1 MRNRMM
7 IMVAVFS
14 VICLSFTLPSFAQ
27 NKTVKIGLAHP
38 ITGPSSNDGQMA
50 RDGAI
55 LALEM
60 AKGKPEFKTYELL
73 SISED
78 DKSDPKDAAAI
89 ANKYAGDP
97 EIFAVIGNYNSSCTL
112 AAAAI
117 LTKAGIVQISPGSSS
132 PKITGYSKY
141 LLRTNPTDK
150 IVGANIVKWAKEM
163 GFKKIAVV
171 YESSDFGKGL
181 QHIYMD
187 SWPGQDGYEIVANET
202 YLPGSTLDLTPIL
215 TKIKQSKA
223 EAVLLGSL
231 YNEASLIAKQAK
243 QLRVDVPF
251 FGDVSQ
257 HTNALLELGGKSV
270 EGWRV
275 VGAMDATS
283 KDELT
288 VTFLQNFQKRFGRAP
303 NTFAAQAYDAMNIIL
318 AGLVKN
324 GSDREKLAD
333 YVNTVKNFQG
343 VTGKLTFDKGDVD
356 KQLFRFVVADGA
368 FKQVQK

>member
-1 MRNRMM
+1 MKKK
-7 IMVAVFS
+7 IVLCVALFAGF
-14 VICLSFTLPSFAQ
+14 CLAFTLPSFAAT
-27 NKTVKIGLAHP
+27 KVKIGLAHP

-55 LALEM
+55 LAFEL
-60 AKGKPEFKTYELL
+60 AKNRPEFKPYELL
-73 SISED
+73 YLSED

-89 ANKYAGDP
+89 ANKFAGDP

-117 LTKAGIVQISPGSSS
+117 LTKAGIVQISACSSS

-141 LLRTNPTDK
+141 LFRTNPTDK
-150 IVGANIVKWAKEM
+150 IVGANIVNWAKEM

-187 SWPGQDGYEIVANET
+187 LWPGQPGYEILANEA

-231 YNEASLIAKQAK
+231 YNEASLMGKQAK
-243 QLRVDVPF
+243 QLRIEIPF

-257 HTNALLELGGKSV
+257 HTNALLELGGKAV

-275 VGAMDATS
+275 VGAMDASS

-288 VTFLQNFQKRFGRAP
+288 VTFLQNFEKRFGHAP
-303 NTFAAQAYDAMNIIL
+303 NTFAAQAYDAMNIIMQ
-318 AGLVKN
+318 GLVKN
-324 GSDREKLAD
+324 GTDREKLAD
-333 YVNTVKNFQG
+333 YVATVKNFPG
-343 VTGKLTFDKGDVD
+343 VTGKLTFEKGDVE
-356 KQLFRFVVADGA
+356 KQLFRFIVENGQ
-368 FKQVQK
+368 FRQVQK

>member
-7 IMVAVFS
+7 IMVAVFT

-60 AKGKPEFKTYELL
+60 AKSKPEFKAYELV

-333 YVNTVKNFQG
+333 YVNTVKNFPG

>member
-7 IMVAVFS
+7 IMVAVFT

-60 AKGKPEFKTYELL
+60 AKSKPEFKAYELV

-150 IVGANIVKWAKEM
+150 IVGANIVKWAKDM

-243 QLRVDVPF
+243 QLRVNVPF

-288 VTFLQNFQKRFGRAP
+288 VIFLQNFQKRFGRAP

-324 GSDREKLAD
+324 GPDREKLAD
-333 YVNTVKNFQG
+333 YVNTVKNFPG

>member
-1 MRNRMM
+1 MSKRKM
-7 IMVAVFS
+7 IMVAGFA

-60 AKGKPEFKTYELL
+60 AKSKPEYKAYELV

-89 ANKYAGDP
+89 ANKYAGDS

-150 IVGANIVKWAKEM
+150 IVGANIVKWAREM
-163 GFKKIAVV
+163 GYKKIAIV

-187 SWPGQDGYEIVANET
+187 SWPGQDGYEIVANEA

-215 TKIKQSKA
+215 TKVKQSKA

-231 YNEASLIAKQAK
+231 YNEASLIAKQSK
-243 QLRVDVPF
+243 QIRVDVPF

-288 VTFLQNFQKRFGRAP
+288 VTFLQTFQKRFGRAP

-318 AGLVKN
+318 AGLAKN
-324 GSDREKLAD
+324 GPDREKLAD
-333 YVNTVKNFQG
+333 YVNTVKNFPG

>member
-1 MRNRMM
+1 M
-7 IMVAVFS
+7 IMVAVFT

-60 AKGKPEFKTYELL
+60 AKSKPEFKAYELV

-243 QLRVDVPF
+243 QIRVDVPF

-333 YVNTVKNFQG
+333 YVNTVKNFPG